1 MKKSLIFIAI
11 SAVLLTGCSN
21 RLVFKDTMSE
31 TDAFVNAKLLE
42 SVNEIEHS
50 IAELK
55 AVTYGKPIAEQKMS
69 NPIKSTV
76 ANPKEKFTE
85 AKQAVKKVADE
96 KVTDVE
102 KSVKNEKAILDE
114 KVAAKKEAVKEQAK
128 EQAKEQVKEK
138 AENLNK
144 LATPVDI
151 DFTGKASSLLEQL
164 SAHIGY
170 KFKQSGV
177 DTSNIRVNTQTN
189 MQAALESVSAQLKD
203 MADIKV
209 NPKAKTITLINKAK

>member
-50 IAELK
+50 ISELK

-85 AKQAVKKVADE
+85 AKQSAKKTVNDQVA
-96 KVTDVE
+96 DVE
-102 KSVKNEKAILDE
+102 KTV
-114 KVAAKKEAVKEQAK
+114 KKEKSIVEESVTAK
-128 EQAKEQVKEK
+128 VENAKTQAKEQVKEK

-164 SAHIGY
+164 SSHIGY

-177 DTSNIRVNTQTN
+177 DTSNIKVNTQTN
-189 MQAALESVSAQLKD
+189 VQAALESVSAQLKD

>member
-11 SAVLLTGCSN
+11 SAVLLTGCSSN

-85 AKQAVKKVADE
+85 AKQAMKKVADE
-96 KVTDVE
+96 KVTTVE

-114 KVAAKKEAVKEQAK
+114 KVTAKKEAVKEQAK
-128 EQAKEQVKEK
+128 EQVKEK
-138 AENLNK
+138 TEYLNK
-144 LATPVDI
+144 LNTPVDI
-151 DFTGKASSLLEQL
+151 EFTGKASSLLEQL
-164 SAHIGY
+164 SSHIGY

-177 DTSNIRVNTQTN
+177 DTSNIRVNTQTTV
-189 MQAALESVSAQLKD
+189 QDALESVSAQLKD

-209 NPKAKTITLINKAK
+209 NQKAKTITLINKAK

>member
-11 SAVLLTGCSN
+11 SAVLLTGCSSN

-96 KVTDVE
+96 KVTAVE

-114 KVAAKKEAVKEQAK
+114 KVTAKKEAVKEQAK
-128 EQAKEQVKEK
+128 EQVKEK
-138 AENLNK
+138 TEYLNK
-144 LATPVDI
+144 LITPVDI
-151 DFTGKASSLLEQL
+151 EFTGKASSLLEQL
-164 SAHIGY
+164 SSHIGY

-177 DTSNIRVNTQTN
+177 DTSNIRVNTQTTV
-189 MQAALESVSAQLKD
+189 QDALESVSAQLKD

-209 NPKAKTITLINKAK
+209 NQKAKTITLINKAK

>member
-11 SAVLLTGCSN
+11 SAVLLTGCSSN

-85 AKQAVKKVADE
+85 AKQAVKKTADE
-96 KVTDVE
+96 KVTTIE
-102 KSVKNEKAILDE
+102 KTVKNEKAILDE
-114 KVAAKKEAVKEQAK
+114 KVTAKKEAVKEQAK
-128 EQAKEQVKEK
+128 EQVKEK
-138 AENLNK
+138 TEYLNK
-144 LATPVDI
+144 LITPVDI
-151 DFTGKASSLLEQL
+151 EFTGKASSLLEQL
-164 SAHIGY
+164 SSHIGY

-177 DTSNIRVNTQTN
+177 DTSNIRVNTQTTV
-189 MQAALESVSAQLKD
+189 QDALESVSAQLKD

-209 NPKAKTITLINKAK
+209 NQKAKTITLINKAK

>member
-50 IAELK
+50 ISELK

-85 AKQAVKKVADE
+85 AKQSAKKTVNDQVA
-96 KVTDVE
+96 DVE
-102 KSVKNEKAILDE
+102 KTIKKEKSIVE
-114 KVAAKKEAVKEQAK
+114 ESVAAKVENAK
-128 EQAKEQVKEK
+128 TQAKEQVKEK

-189 MQAALESVSAQLKD
+189 VQAALESVSAQLKD

>member
-50 IAELK
+50 ISELK

-85 AKQAVKKVADE
+85 AKQSAKKTVNDQVA
-96 KVTDVE
+96 DVE
-102 KSVKNEKAILDE
+102 KTVKKEKSIVDE
-114 KVAAKKEAVKEQAK
+114 SVAAKVENVKT
-128 EQAKEQVKEK
+128 QAKEQVKEK

-177 DTSNIRVNTQTN
+177 DTSNIKVNTQTN
-189 MQAALESVSAQLKD
+189 VQAALESVSAQLKD

>member
-11 SAVLLTGCSN
+11 SAVLLTGCSSN
-21 RLVFKDTMSE
+21 HLVFKDTMSE

-96 KVTDVE
+96 KVTAVE
-102 KSVKNEKAILDE
+102 KSVKNEKAILDD
-114 KVAAKKEAVKEQAK
+114 KVTAKKEAVKEQAK
-128 EQAKEQVKEK
+128 EQVKEK
-138 AENLNK
+138 TEYLNK
-144 LATPVDI
+144 LITPVDI
-151 DFTGKASSLLEQL
+151 EFTGKASSLLEQL
-164 SAHIGY
+164 SSHIGY

-177 DTSNIRVNTQTN
+177 DTSNIRVNTQTTV
-189 MQAALESVSAQLKD
+189 QDALESVSAQLKD

-209 NPKAKTITLINKAK
+209 NQKVKTITLINKAK

>member
-50 IAELK
+50 ISELK

-76 ANPKEKFTE
+76 ANPKEKFT
-85 AKQAVKKVADE
+85 
-96 KVTDVE
+96 
-102 KSVKNEKAILDE
+102 
-114 KVAAKKEAVKEQAK
+114 
-128 EQAKEQVKEK
+128 
-138 AENLNK
+138 
-144 LATPVDI
+144 
-151 DFTGKASSLLEQL
+151 
-164 SAHIGY
+164 
-170 KFKQSGV
+170 
-177 DTSNIRVNTQTN
+177 
-189 MQAALESVSAQLKD
+189 
-203 MADIKV
+203 
-209 NPKAKTITLINKAK
+209 

>member
-21 RLVFKDTMSE
+21 RLAFKDTMSE

-50 IAELK
+50 ISELK

-85 AKQAVKKVADE
+85 AKQSAKKTVNDQVA
-96 KVTDVE
+96 DVE
-102 KSVKNEKAILDE
+102 KTVKKEKSIVDE
-114 KVAAKKEAVKEQAK
+114 SVAAKVENVKT
-128 EQAKEQVKEK
+128 QAKEQVKEK

-177 DTSNIRVNTQTN
+177 DTSNIKVNTQTN
-189 MQAALESVSAQLKD
+189 VQAALESVSAQLKD

>member
-1 MKKSLIFIAI
+1 M
-11 SAVLLTGCSN
+11 
-21 RLVFKDTMSE
+21 
-31 TDAFVNAKLLE
+31 
-42 SVNEIEHS
+42 
-50 IAELK
+50 
-55 AVTYGKPIAEQKMS
+55 
-69 NPIKSTV
+69 
-76 ANPKEKFTE
+76 
-85 AKQAVKKVADE
+85 
-96 KVTDVE
+96 
-102 KSVKNEKAILDE
+102 
-114 KVAAKKEAVKEQAK
+114 
-128 EQAKEQVKEK
+128 KEK

-177 DTSNIRVNTQTN
+177 DTSNIKVNTQTN
-189 MQAALESVSAQLKD
+189 VQAALESVSAQLKD

>member
-11 SAVLLTGCSN
+11 SAVLLTGCSSN

-85 AKQAVKKVADE
+85 AKQAVKKATDE
-96 KVTDVE
+96 KVTDIE
-102 KSVKNEKAILDE
+102 KSVKKEKAILDE
-114 KVAAKKEAVKEQAK
+114 KVTTKTEAVK

-138 AENLNK
+138 TEYLNK
-144 LATPVDI
+144 LITPVDI
-151 DFTGKASSLLEQL
+151 EFTGKASSLLDQL
-164 SAHIGY
+164 SSHIGY

-177 DTSNIRVNTQTN
+177 DSSNIRVNTKTTVQD
-189 MQAALESVSAQLKD
+189 ALESVSAQLKD

-209 NPKAKTITLINKAK
+209 NQKARTITLINKAK

>member
-11 SAVLLTGCSN
+11 SAVLLTGCSSN

-85 AKQAVKKVADE
+85 AKQAVKKTADE
-96 KVTDVE
+96 KVTTVE
-102 KSVKNEKAILDE
+102 KTVKNEKAILDE
-114 KVAAKKEAVKEQAK
+114 KVTAKKEAVKEQAK
-128 EQAKEQVKEK
+128 EQVKEK
-138 AENLNK
+138 TEYLNK
-144 LATPVDI
+144 LITPVDI
-151 DFTGKASSLLEQL
+151 EFTGKASSLLDQL
-164 SAHIGY
+164 SSHIGY

-177 DTSNIRVNTQTN
+177 DTSNIRVNTQTTV
-189 MQAALESVSAQLKD
+189 QDALESVSAQLKD

-209 NPKAKTITLINKAK
+209 NQKSKTIILINKAK

>member
-1 MKKSLIFIAI
+1 
-11 SAVLLTGCSN
+11 
-21 RLVFKDTMSE
+21 MSE

-85 AKQAVKKVADE
+85 AKQAVKKTADE
-96 KVTDVE
+96 KVTTVE

-114 KVAAKKEAVKEQAK
+114 KVTAKKEAVKEQAK
-128 EQAKEQVKEK
+128 EQVKEK
-138 AENLNK
+138 TEYLNK
-144 LATPVDI
+144 LITPVDI
-151 DFTGKASSLLEQL
+151 EFTGKASSLLEQL
-164 SAHIGY
+164 SSHIGY

-177 DTSNIRVNTQTN
+177 DTSNIRVNTQTTV
-189 MQAALESVSAQLKD
+189 QDALESVSAQLKD

-209 NPKAKTITLINKAK
+209 NQKAKTITLINKAK

>member
-1 MKKSLIFIAI
+1 
-11 SAVLLTGCSN
+11 
-21 RLVFKDTMSE
+21 MSE

-85 AKQAVKKVADE
+85 AKQAVKKVSDE

-114 KVAAKKEAVKEQAK
+114 KVAAKKEAVK

-189 MQAALESVSAQLKD
+189 VQAALESVSAQLKD

>member
-11 SAVLLTGCSN
+11 SAVLLTGCSSN
-21 RLVFKDTMSE
+21 HLVFKDTMSE

-85 AKQAVKKVADE
+85 SKQAVKKATDE
-96 KVTDVE
+96 KVTAVE

-114 KVAAKKEAVKEQAK
+114 KVTAKKETVK

-138 AENLNK
+138 TEYLNK

-151 DFTGKASSLLEQL
+151 EFTGKASSLLEQL
-164 SAHIGY
+164 SSHIGY

-177 DTSNIRVNTQTN
+177 DTSNIRVNTQTTV
-189 MQAALESVSAQLKD
+189 QDALESVSAQLKD

-209 NPKAKTITLINKAK
+209 NQKAKTITLINKAK

>member
-11 SAVLLTGCSN
+11 SAVLLTGCSSN

-128 EQAKEQVKEK
+128 EQVKEK

-189 MQAALESVSAQLKD
+189 VQAALESVSAQLKD

>member
-21 RLVFKDTMSE
+21 HIVFKDTMSE
-31 TDAFVNAKLLE
+31 TDAFVNSKLLE

-69 NPIKSTV
+69 NPIKYTV
-76 ANPKEKFTE
+76 ANPKEKLTE
-85 AKQAVKKVADE
+85 AKQTVKKSASEQADA
-96 KVTDVE
+96 VE
-102 KSVKNEKAILDE
+102 KTIKKEQAVVNE
-114 KVAAKKEAVKEQAK
+114 KVAAKVEDTKTQAK
-128 EQAKEQVKEK
+128 EQLKEK
-138 AENLNK
+138 VETLNK

-151 DFTGKASSLLEQL
+151 EFTGKASSLLEQL
-164 SAHIGY
+164 SSHIGY
-170 KFKQSGV
+170 KFKQSGI

-189 MQAALESVSAQLKD
+189 VQAALESVSAQLKD

-209 NPKAKTITLINKAK
+209 NQKAKTITLINKAK

>member
-11 SAVLLTGCSN
+11 SAVLLTGCSSN

-85 AKQAVKKVADE
+85 AKQAVKKTADE
-96 KVTDVE
+96 KVTTVE
-102 KSVKNEKAILDE
+102 KTVKNEKTILDE
-114 KVAAKKEAVKEQAK
+114 KVTAKKEAVKEQAK
-128 EQAKEQVKEK
+128 EQVKEK
-138 AENLNK
+138 TEYLNK
-144 LATPVDI
+144 LITPVDI
-151 DFTGKASSLLEQL
+151 EFTGKASSLLEQL
-164 SAHIGY
+164 SSHIGY

-177 DTSNIRVNTQTN
+177 DTSNIRVNTQTTV
-189 MQAALESVSAQLKD
+189 QDALESVSAQLKD

-209 NPKAKTITLINKAK
+209 NQKAKTITLINKAK

>member
-11 SAVLLTGCSN
+11 SAVLLTGCSSN

-85 AKQAVKKVADE
+85 AKQAMKKVADE
-96 KVTDVE
+96 KVTTVE

-114 KVAAKKEAVKEQAK
+114 KVTAKKEAVKEQAK
-128 EQAKEQVKEK
+128 EQVKEK
-138 AENLNK
+138 TEYLNK
-144 LATPVDI
+144 LITPVDI
-151 DFTGKASSLLEQL
+151 EFTGKASSLLDQL
-164 SAHIGY
+164 SSHIGY

-177 DTSNIRVNTQTN
+177 DTSNIRVNTQTTV
-189 MQAALESVSAQLKD
+189 QDALESVSAQLKD

-209 NPKAKTITLINKAK
+209 NQKAKTITLINKAK

>member
-50 IAELK
+50 ISELK

-85 AKQAVKKVADE
+85 AKQSAKKTVNDQVA
-96 KVTDVE
+96 DVE
-102 KSVKNEKAILDE
+102 KTVKKEKSILE
-114 KVAAKKEAVKEQAK
+114 ESVAAKVENAK
-128 EQAKEQVKEK
+128 TQAKEQVKEK

-177 DTSNIRVNTQTN
+177 DTSNIRVNTQTDV
-189 MQAALESVSAQLKD
+189 QAALESVSEQLKD

-209 NPKAKTITLINKAK
+209 NPKAKTITLIKRNKII

>member
-1 MKKSLIFIAI
+1 
-11 SAVLLTGCSN
+11 
-21 RLVFKDTMSE
+21 MSE

-96 KVTDVE
+96 KVTAVE
-102 KSVKNEKAILDE
+102 KSVKNEKAILDD
-114 KVAAKKEAVKEQAK
+114 KVTAKKEAVKEQAK
-128 EQAKEQVKEK
+128 EQVKEK
-138 AENLNK
+138 TEYLNK
-144 LATPVDI
+144 LITPVDI
-151 DFTGKASSLLEQL
+151 EFTGKASSLLEQL
-164 SAHIGY
+164 SSHIGY

-177 DTSNIRVNTQTN
+177 DTSNIRVNTQTTV
-189 MQAALESVSAQLKD
+189 QDALESVSAQLKD

-209 NPKAKTITLINKAK
+209 NQKAKTITLINKAK

>member
-11 SAVLLTGCSN
+11 SAVLLTGCSSN

-85 AKQAVKKVADE
+85 AKQAVKKATDE

-102 KSVKNEKAILDE
+102 KSVKKEKAILDE
-114 KVAAKKEAVKEQAK
+114 KVTTKTEAVK

-138 AENLNK
+138 TEYLNK
-144 LATPVDI
+144 LITPVDI
-151 DFTGKASSLLEQL
+151 EFTGKASSLLDQL
-164 SAHIGY
+164 SSHIGY

-177 DTSNIRVNTQTN
+177 DSSNIRVNTKTTVQD
-189 MQAALESVSAQLKD
+189 ALESVSAQLKD

-209 NPKAKTITLINKAK
+209 NQKARTITLINKAK